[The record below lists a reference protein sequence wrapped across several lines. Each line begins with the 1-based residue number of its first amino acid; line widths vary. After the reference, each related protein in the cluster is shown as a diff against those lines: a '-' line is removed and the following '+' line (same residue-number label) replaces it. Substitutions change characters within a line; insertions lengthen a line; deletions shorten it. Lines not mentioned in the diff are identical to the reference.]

1 MRYRFSSIDLSQ
13 PLVNVL
19 NDFKIY
25 ELTDIQEKSI
35 PVLLKS
41 KQDFIGLAPTGTGKT
56 LAYVLPLLEKID
68 QADKRPQ
75 ALILAP
81 TRELAQQIADQITV
95 LCAEIPAVTCVTLHG
110 GSGSLKAQ
118 IKMVKQDAQII
129 VATPGRF
136 VDIMERGEMNVKE
149 LTYIVLDE
157 ADEMLSLSFKE
168 PLDKIL
174 SEVKPERTVW
184 LFSATMSKE
193 LQQLT
198 KKFLRKDRNEVILNE
213 LDEQKKL
220 KIQHH
225 YLIVDPIDKLNTLVH
240 FLQQH
245 EGERGII
252 FCRTKAGVQKMV
264 KHLLM
269 NRLSVGGL
277 HGDLP
282 QGIRDKI
289 MDQFREKHTQYL
301 IATDIASRGID
312 VDDLSFV
319 IQYQLPDS
327 PEFYTH
333 RSGRTGRAGKKGM
346 SLTFVF
352 PEEEKQLRLIEQQLK
367 MEFIAYE
374 KPTATNLEESNLLLW
389 SNRIMKTKMIEI
401 DPEIRKKITANFAD
415 LNKAQLIDRLI
426 SDQLVMG

>member
-1 MRYRFSSIDLSQ
+1 MRQRFSSIGISKSM
-13 PLVNVL
+13 VNVL
-19 NDFKIY
+19 NDLNIN

-35 PVLLKS
+35 PVLLGENK
-41 KQDFIGLAPTGTGKT
+41 DFIGLAPTGTGKT

-68 QADKRPQ
+68 VMSMRPQ

-81 TRELAQQIADQITV
+81 TRELAQQIADQIT
-95 LCAEIPAVTCVTLHG
+95 AITKHIPSLVCVTLHG
-110 GSGSLKAQ
+110 GSGSLKSQ
-118 IKMVKQDAQII
+118 IKSLKHDAQII

-136 VDIMERGEMNVKE
+136 VDIMERDEIHLQEMS
-149 LTYIVLDE
+149 YIILDE

-174 SEVKPERTVW
+174 SQVKKERTIW
-184 LFSATMSKE
+184 LFSATMSPEVQK
-193 LQQLT
+193 LT
-198 KKFLRKDRNEVILNE
+198 SKYLHKDRVEVKLN
-213 LDEQKKL
+213 DADGQKKL

-225 YLIVDPIDKLNTLVH
+225 YLIVDPIDKLDTLIH

-245 EGERGII
+245 ETERGII

-269 NRLSVGGL
+269 SRMSVGGL

-289 MDQFREKHTQYL
+289 MDQFRAKHTQLL

-312 VDDLSFV
+312 VDDISFV
-319 IQYQLPDS
+319 IQYQLPDTS
-327 PEFYTH
+327 DFYTH

-352 PEEEKQLRLIEQQLK
+352 PEEEQKLRAMEKELD
-367 MEFIAYE
+367 MEFVAYD
-374 KPTATNLEESNLLLW
+374 KPTATNLEESSILLW
-389 SNRIMKTKMIEI
+389 SNRIMKTKVIEI
-401 DPEIRKKITANFAD
+401 DPEVRKRVTQNFSD